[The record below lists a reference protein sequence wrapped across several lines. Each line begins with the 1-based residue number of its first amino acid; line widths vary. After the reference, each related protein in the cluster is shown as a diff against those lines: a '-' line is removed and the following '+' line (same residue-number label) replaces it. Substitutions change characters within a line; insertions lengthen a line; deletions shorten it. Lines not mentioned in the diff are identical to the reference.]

1 MRKSIIITLLFCG
14 ILGNAQEKKWTLLE
28 CVNYALEN
36 NISIEQSQLDV
47 DLADITENQ
56 AKSNFLPTLNANGS
70 YSINTGANINPATNQ
85 FENNVFRSVSGAI
98 NSGINI
104 FSGLENWKTLQR
116 SRINKIAAQ
125 YRLDKMKD
133 DISLFVANSFLE
145 ILFNREQLKVLVS
158 QNEVTKEN
166 ILNTQQLV
174 DAGVLPQGDLLE
186 LKATEATQNQ
196 QIIAAENALFIS
208 KLGLAQ
214 TLQLKDYDT
223 FDIADE
229 DYGLVAG
236 DILEKRP
243 SEIVEK
249 AKEEINDVKIAATN
263 FELAQKDLELQRTAY
278 YPTLSGFVGYNTR
291 WASTQLNP
299 FTGEDIPFIDQLYLF
314 DGTSVGLQLNV
325 PIFNRFTT
333 RNNVKRS
340 KVEVERSKYLL
351 EQAELDL
358 ESTVY
363 QAYNDAKNSKKTYEA
378 ALQTEEA
385 RKLAFEYAQERY
397 DVGFSNAFDFNQSR
411 TAYENAQSD
420 VIRTKYDYIFKLKV
434 LEFYFG
440 LPITDLN

>member
-1 MRKSIIITLLFCG
+1 MKKSILIALLLFG
-14 ILGNAQEKKWTLLE
+14 VFVNAQDKKWTLLD
-28 CVNYALEN
+28 CVNHALEN
-36 NISIEQSQLDV
+36 NISIEQSELDV
-47 DLADITENQ
+47 DLANINKSQ
-56 AKSNFLPTLNANGS
+56 ALSNFLPSLNANGS
-70 YSINTGANINPATNQ
+70 YGINTGANINPATNQ
-85 FENNVFRSVSGAI
+85 FENTTFRSASGAI

-104 FSGLENWKTLQR
+104 FNGLANWKSLQR
-116 SRINKIAAQ
+116 AKINKIASE

-133 DISLFVANSFLE
+133 DISLFVANSFLQ
-145 ILFNREQLKVLVS
+145 ILSNKEQLKVLVA
-158 QNEVTKEN
+158 QNEVTKQN
-166 ILNTQQLV
+166 IENTQELV
-174 DAGVLPQGDLLE
+174 DGGVLPQGDLLE
-186 LKATEATQNQ
+186 LKATEATQVQ

-214 TLQLKDYDT
+214 TLQLKEYET
-223 FDIADE
+223 FDISDE
-229 DYGLVAG
+229 DYGLIVD

-243 SEIVEK
+243 NEIVEK
-249 AKEEINDVKIAATN
+249 AKEEVNDVKIAQTN
-263 FELAQKDLELQRTAY
+263 FELAEKDLELARTSY
-278 YPTLSGFVGYNTR
+278 YPTLSGFLGYNTR
-291 WASTQLNP
+291 WASTQINP
-299 FTGEDIPFIDQLYLF
+299 FTGENIPFIDQLYLF
-314 DGTSVGLQLNV
+314 DGTSVGLQLSV

-333 RNNVKRS
+333 RNNIKRN
-340 KVEVERSKYLL
+340 KVEVERSKFLL

-385 RKLAFEYAQERY
+385 RKLAFEYAKERY

-420 VIRTKYDYIFKLKV
+420 VIRTKYDYIFKIKV